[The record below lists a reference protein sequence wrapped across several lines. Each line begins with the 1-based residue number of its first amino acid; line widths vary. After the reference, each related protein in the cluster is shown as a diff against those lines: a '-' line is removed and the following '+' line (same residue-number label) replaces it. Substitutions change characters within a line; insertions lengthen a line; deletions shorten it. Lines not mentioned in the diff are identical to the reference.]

1 MENFENSNMDAALER
16 LLKRATDPTIPQ
28 GAESR
33 LMASIRATE
42 QKSNVVQLRQRPPAS
57 RWLVGLPLAASLLLG
72 IYLGIKGTIDS
83 YLPDSIL
90 GTSIA
95 GATDADI
102 SSGLDDVENY
112 TAGEVT

>member
-1 MENFENSNMDAALER
+1 MENFDDTRMDAALEK
-16 LLKRATDPTIPQ
+16 LLKRATDPAIPH
-28 GAESR
+28 GAEDR
-33 LMASIRATE
+33 LMAAIRVTE

-72 IYLGIKGTIDS
+72 IYLGTKGTIDN

-95 GATDADI
+95 GATDSDI

-112 TAGEVT
+112 TDGEVT